1 MTKLPNNIAVFIL
14 LASIHQNNDKSSNK
28 TTKKKDWLTWAEPPL
43 TEVKNTYLPKD
54 YVYIQDITGLNL
66 L

>member
-1 MTKLPNNIAVFIL
+1 MTKLPKNIAVFIL

-28 TTKKKDWLTWAEPPL
+28 TTKKKIWLTWAEPPL
-43 TEVKNTYLPKD
+43 TEVENTCLPKY